1 MSATFESLS
10 ALVENAQA
18 ALCVA
23 AADADPASVRALT
36 IAVLSLHGRVARVL
50 ATLPD
55 VVGDDV
61 PWSHI
66 GDRELYVSAV
76 VGALTV
82 QRGRIAAL
90 SERHDHAG
98 LLESCRLSLQTL
110 AAIVRD
116 VERIFPTPAIPPR
129 KHVTA
134 SQRPRF
140 RAGPLE
146 TTGPMRSLEP
156 GLRAIPAA

>member
-23 AADADPASVRALT
+23 AADADPASVSALT
-36 IAVLSLHGRVARVL
+36 IAVLSLHCRVARV
-50 ATLPD
+50 
-55 VVGDDV
+55 
-61 PWSHI
+61 PWSHS